1 MRTIDPVWTSGR
13 LAESGNPA
21 GAQNTG
27 VHRMRSSCLR
37 HVVTSLVVSFFAISC
52 GGEPPAEKA
61 DATSASSEFTFS
73 SRVHKL
79 PWRDPATAA
88 ITPNAAPAGAHLNYH
103 GGRVVSNIHVIEVLY
118 GSGTFMPQVTA
129 TTTPSISSFYTGVT
143 NSAYFDW
150 LTEYNTPA
158 SGGTNQ
164 AIGRGNF
171 GGKVQ
176 ITPAA
181 SRNGTT
187 ITDAQI
193 QAELAAQITAGVL
206 PPVTFDAAGNVNTY
220 YAVFFPHG
228 KVISQGGSNSCRA
241 GGFCAYHG
249 TFTQASHDVYYGVH
263 PDMEAGSGCDTGC
276 GSNATPFNNQT
287 SVASHEMIETVT
299 DAEVGLAT
307 VVGPPL
313 AWYDSTNG
321 EIGDICNAQQGS
333 VVGGDGTT
341 YVVQTEFDNATNN
354 CIVSKAVAGNN
365 FSITA
370 SPTSLSLTAGGA
382 AGTSTI
388 STATTSGSAQTVSL
402 SVTGA
407 PAGVTAT
414 LSPTS
419 VTSGGSSTLTV
430 TASSTAAAGTF
441 TLTVT
446 GTAASGSHTAS
457 VSVTVGG
464 GGGGTCTTTTQLLG
478 NPGFETTGSWT
489 ATAGVLGNAA
499 SGVHS
504 PRTGTGFAWLDG
516 YGTTHTDTLSQTV
529 TIPAT
534 ACTATFTFWV
544 KIDTAETTTTTAFD
558 KLTVAANTSTLTTL
572 SNLNH
577 STSYV
582 QKSFNLIAFKGTSV
596 TLKFTGTEDTSLQ
609 TSFVIDDTALTITQ

>member
-1 MRTIDPVWTSGR
+1 MRWSSNSYVIVSVLATIAMGC
-13 LAESGNPA
+13 GNALPGD
-21 GAQNTG
+21 GAAANTDE
-27 VHRMRSSCLR
+27 V
-37 HVVTSLVVSFFAISC
+37 A
-52 GGEPPAEKA
+52 
-61 DATSASSEFTFS
+61 FS
-73 SRVHKL
+73 SHVHKMPL
-79 PWRDPATAA
+79 V
-88 ITPNAAPAGAHLNYH
+88 TPGTLTPHVAPAGAHLTYH
-103 GGRVVSNIHVIEVLY
+103 NGRVISNVHVIEVIY

-129 TTTPSISSFYTGVT
+129 TTTPSITSFYTGVT
-143 NSAYFDW
+143 NSPYFDW
-150 LTEYNTPA
+150 LTEYNTTV
-158 SGGTNQ
+158 SGGTQQ

-171 GGKVQ
+171 GGKVT

-181 SRNGTT
+181 TRNGTT

-193 QAELAAQITAGVL
+193 QAELAAQISAGVL
-206 PPVTFDAAGNVNTY
+206 PAPVKDAAGNSNTY

-228 KVISQGGSNSCRA
+228 KVISQGGSNSCQA

-249 TFTQASHDVYYGVH
+249 TFNATQGEIYYGVH

-287 SVASHEMIETVT
+287 SVASHEMIEAVT
-299 DAEVGLAT
+299 DAEVGIAT
-307 VVGPPL
+307 VIGPPL

-333 VVGGDGTT
+333 IVGGDGVT
-341 YVVQTEFDNATNN
+341 YTVQQEFDNASAN
-354 CIVSKAVAGNN
+354 CIVSKAAATNN
-365 FSITA
+365 FSISA
-370 SPTSLSLTAGGA
+370 SPTSLTVAQ
-382 AGTSTI
+382 GTSKTATI
-388 STATTSGSAQTVSL
+388 STATTSGAAQTVSL
-402 SVTGA
+402 SVSGA
-407 PAGVTAT
+407 PAGVTAS

-430 TASSTAAAGTF
+430 TAASTAAAGTF

-457 VSVTVGG
+457 VSVTVGAA
-464 GGGGTCTTTTQLLG
+464 GTTCATTTQLLG

-499 SGVHS
+499 SGVDV
-504 PRTGTGFAWLDG
+504 PRTGTGFAFLDG

-529 TIPAT
+529 TIPAG
-534 ACTATFTFWV
+534 ACSATFSFWV

-558 KLTVAANTSTLTTL
+558 KLTVAANTTTLTTL

-582 QKSFNLIAFKGTSV
+582 QKSFDLSAFKGTSV
-596 TLKFTGTEDTSLQ
+596 TIKFTGTEDTSLQ
-609 TSFVIDDTALTITQ
+609 TSFLIDDTALTITQ

>member
-1 MRTIDPVWTSGR
+1 MRTFCNAV
-13 LAESGNPA
+13 LAS
-21 GAQNTG
+21 
-27 VHRMRSSCLR
+27 LLL
-37 HVVTSLVVSFFAISC
+37 SLVAVGC
-52 GGEPPAEKA
+52 GNGVAEKSIA
-61 DATSASSEFTFS
+61 PSGDLNNIQFGSH
-73 SRVHKL
+73 VHKL
-79 PWRDPATAA
+79 PWRDPAA
-88 ITPNAAPAGAHLNYH
+88 ITPAAAPAGAHLTYH
-103 GGRVVSNIHVIEVLY
+103 NGRVVSNIQVVQVLY
-118 GSGTFMPQVTA
+118 GSGSFMPQVSS
-129 TTTPSISSFYTGVT
+129 TTSPSIASFYGGVT

-150 LTEYNTPA
+150 LTEYNTTLT
-158 SGGTNQ
+158 GGTQ
-164 AIGRGNF
+164 QTIGRGSF
-171 GGKVQ
+171 LQQVA

-193 QAELAAQITAGVL
+193 QAEIAAQITAGVL
-206 PPVTFDAAGNVNTY
+206 PAPTTDAAGNINTY
-220 YAVFFPHG
+220 YAVYFPHG
-228 KVISQGGSNSCRA
+228 KTITQGGSNSCQA

-263 PDMEAGSGCDTGC
+263 PDMQAGSGCDTGC
-276 GSNATPFNNQT
+276 GSNASGFNNQT

-333 VVGGDGTT
+333 ITGGDGVT
-341 YVVQTEFDNATNN
+341 YVVQTEFDNATSN

-365 FSITA
+365 FSISA
-370 SPTSLSLTAGGA
+370 SPTSLSIQQGA
-382 AGTSTI
+382 SGNSTI

-402 SVTGA
+402 SVSGA

-430 TASSTAAAGTF
+430 SAASTAATGTF

-446 GTAASGSHTAS
+446 GTATSGSHTAT
-457 VSVTVGG
+457 VSVTITAPGA
-464 GGGGTCTTTTQLLG
+464 TCTTTTQLLA
-478 NPGFETTGSWT
+478 NPGFETTASWT

-499 SGVHS
+499 SGVHG

-516 YGTTHTDTLSQTV
+516 YGRTHTDTLSQTV
-529 TIPAT
+529 TIPAN
-534 ACTATFTFWV
+534 ACSATFSFWY

-558 KLTVAANTSTLTTL
+558 KLTVAANTTTLVTL

-577 STSYV
+577 TATYT
-582 QKSFNLIAFKGTSV
+582 QKSFDLSAFKGQSV
-596 TLKFTGTEDTSLQ
+596 TIKFTGTEDASLQ
-609 TSFVIDDTALTITQ
+609 TSFILDDTALTVTQ